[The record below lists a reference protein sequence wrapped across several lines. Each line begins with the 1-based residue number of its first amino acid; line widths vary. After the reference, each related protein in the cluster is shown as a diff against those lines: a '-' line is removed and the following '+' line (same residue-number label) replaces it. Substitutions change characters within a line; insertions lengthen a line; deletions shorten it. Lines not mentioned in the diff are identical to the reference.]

1 MDHRRDQGET
11 PAGGRHQTAAAD
23 ENSSCPVALL
33 PDDVLAGILR
43 RLPPRCLAVS
53 RGVCAAWRAAVDA
66 RRLLRADLLPLSPG
80 GILINF
86 NNYYISELFSCPPAD
101 GRPAVS
107 GKHDYLPE
115 PGSCSW
121 QVVRD
126 HCNGLVLIDGTGY
139 DTWYVLNPA
148 TRWVATLP
156 SPPPPPAELHT
167 YQDMYLAYDPA
178 VSPEYEVV
186 VVSRFLYLYKELP
199 GRNPEIEELEWP
211 PSVCKLQV
219 FSSRG
224 LGSGRRGR
232 SLDKV
237 GISLSSDKY
246 HVIVKP
252 PLETCTN
259 CYLGKSAKG
268 VYCASIIGR
277 CRVQVWNLDE
287 SGCKMEWI
295 LKHDRD
301 LRKWLLKHKLEHTRP
316 SRYHGRAVR
325 GPWTLQ
331 NINYH
336 YNDHCSKDDDMVGA
350 LVEEETSVDE
360 NFTWSSD
367 DECGDYGDYLDI
379 LGFHPCKEIIFLS
392 EYITRGLAYDMNSS
406 TVEVLG
412 NIYPALYKKKLDPMG

>member
-1 MDHRRDQGET
+1 MRGDWPNEY
-11 PAGGRHQTAAAD
+11 RHAVYWRGALYVHCQTD
-23 ENSSCPVALL
+23 FVM
-33 PDDVLAGILR
+33 R
-43 RLPPRCLAVS
+43 
-53 RGVCAAWRAAVDA
+53 
-66 RRLLRADLLPLSPG
+66 
-80 GILINF
+80 
-86 NNYYISELFSCPPAD
+86 
-101 GRPAVS
+101 
-107 GKHDYLPE
+107 
-115 PGSCSW
+115 
-121 QVVRD
+121 
-126 HCNGLVLIDGTGY
+126 
-139 DTWYVLNPA
+139 
-148 TRWVATLP
+148 
-156 SPPPPPAELHT
+156 
-167 YQDMYLAYDPA
+167 
-178 VSPEYEVV
+178 
-186 VVSRFLYLYKELP
+186 
-199 GRNPEIEELEWP
+199 
-211 PSVCKLQV
+211 
-219 FSSRG
+219 
-224 LGSGRRGR
+224 
-232 SLDKV
+232 
-237 GISLSSDKY
+237 ISLSSDKY

-412 NIYPALYKKKLDPMG
+412 NIYPALYGQELGNEQLIMSSFTYTPCWLGQTADENN